1 MKTYTADKYF
11 TKLTH
16 FAFHW
21 KIILFLASNLVILS
35 ACKKDKNDTPPMP
48 EKIKLPEGTLQ
59 ADTGNAI
66 WKGKTASAVINEGTI
81 SIKSINQDG
90 DTLFLKLQGDQT
102 GKYLFNTA
110 SENIAT
116 YIERDGNRTYSSY
129 GIQDGIG
136 SVEITVIDTNFLL
149 LTGDFSLFLT
159 SADGNKKTFKNGHF
173 YKIPYTYSSAE
184 EETNMEGS
192 INGKPFKAFA
202 RGNKDYFIGSSIA
215 ILGLSRDTLT
225 ISLFIKKSDQAGT
238 YLFPED
244 GIAAVTLKSK
254 YYSDGTGTI
263 TISKVDEVA
272 KTFTGTFEFTAV
284 NKNNYDTLKVRNGS
298 FKDVKFP

>member
-1 MKTYTADKYF
+1 
-11 TKLTH
+11 
-16 FAFHW
+16 
-21 KIILFLASNLVILS
+21 
-35 ACKKDKNDTPPMP
+35 MP